1 MHDTLP
7 FPRPA
12 TDWFSC
18 LWDPLCRALHTSRL
32 PAPTAQCSAGYHPPR
47 PAGEVDAPR
56 DEWEGRHRGEDV
68 RHLHHHRAAGVAV
81 RIPRYLDVDRY
92 PDSLTLDEGSD
103 VRLGR
108 AAAARGTAYH
118 RVAHSLSGAQGHRI
132 VCEDQAAAVDDPEHH
147 DQKEHQDD
155 RQFRQRLASPRP
167 L

>member
-1 MHDTLP
+1 MVAPGGDQ
-7 FPRPA
+7 PRA
-12 TDWFSC
+12 RTARSDLSA
-18 LWDPLCRALHTSRL
+18 DALHTGRL
-32 PAPTAQCSAGYHPPR
+32 PAPTAQCSAGYHHPR

-108 AAAARGTAYH
+108 AAAARGTAY
-118 RVAHSLSGAQGHRI
+118 RVRLDRKSTRLNSSHVKISY
-132 VCEDQAAAVDDPEHH
+132 AVFCL
-147 DQKEHQDD
+147 KKKMIGK
-155 RQFRQRLASPRP
+155 
-167 L
+167 